1 MQEADHLWLAIL
13 DRGGLA
19 PTPEQLDL
27 CARSATCQHRN
38 DSGAGSLCATAAA
51 GSSVACQHG
60 LCPGSRIQL
69 DLVVVS
75 MQRSAHQGNIG
86 ASQRQS
92 LLLPNSSPSHRQT
105 RSTAQGWGEMAARG
119 SYDP

>member
-13 DRGGLA
+13 DRGGVA
-19 PTPEQLDL
+19 TDTEQLDL
-27 CARSATCQHRN
+27 CARSATGQHRN
-38 DSGAGSLCATAAA
+38 DSCAGSLCATATA
-51 GSSVACQHG
+51 GPSVACQHG
-60 LCPGSRIQL
+60 RCPGSRIQL

-75 MQRSAHQGNIG
+75 MQRPGNLGNIG

-92 LLLPNSSPSHRQT
+92 LLLPSSSPSQRQT